1 MPVLIPYLDDQFLQ
15 DPHENLSH
23 YSFIEF
29 HLEFDLYQCVL
40 RGFNYHLEL
49 DPYVKRVDI
58 AEQMIIRPKY
68 LRHSALRGY

>member
-1 MPVLIPYLDDQFLQ
+1 MPILIPYLDYQLLQ

-23 YSFIEF
+23 HGFIKF
-29 HLEFDLYQCVL
+29 NLKFDLDKCVL
-40 RGFNYHLEL
+40 RGFNDHLEL

-68 LRHSALRGY
+68 LRHPALRGY